1 MHDGL
6 NAIKAALQKYTV
18 SGVFSGV
25 LLRPVEWVSKLV
37 YSRLQSIDKFVLS
50 NRYKALCQRFL
61 VVLPGRFFKLLT
73 GASLVQ
79 SGVSTGT

>member
-25 LLRPVEWVSKLV
+25 LLRPAEWVSKLV

-50 NRYKALCQRFL
+50 NGYKSALPT
-61 VVLPGRFFKLLT
+61 VSG
-73 GASLVQ
+73 GAAWSLF
-79 SGVSTGT
+79 